1 MALISNQKACKAVS
15 AVMARAELAKRL
27 EAPSLPVTRLSI
39 SLIRAL
45 TTSIIASIATP
56 AATVAPKPLASM
68 SPPSLFL
75 LAYLSMVEEAL
86 SRTLNKA
93 TSVGFELVIWYL
105 KPQIPVVVFMALPLS
120 YFSGSEEG

>member
-1 MALISNQKACKAVS
+1 
-15 AVMARAELAKRL
+15 MARAELAKRL